1 MGASVVDASIIAEML
16 QGGGLIA
23 FAGLVYRELQVQG
36 ETLKTLSRVV
46 HVLEERT
53 RSPE

>member
-1 MGASVVDASIIAEML
+1 MMEPSVLAELL

-23 FAGLVYRELQVQG
+23 FAGLVYRELQMQG
-36 ETLKTLSRVV
+36 QTLKTLSALV

-53 RSPE
+53 RTPDA